1 MSNDLHK
8 TITTYARDLSS
19 NPKVVELV
27 KMMNPLDV
35 AKVLQKKFDIKP
47 KEAAYL
53 FAHFVKE
60 GELSEWAQAGGGSGP
75 FYPVPS
81 KKETPMDEDFSDM
94 APTHDIDPNQFPPKP
109 QANSRK

>member
-1 MSNDLHK
+1 MSIDLHK
-8 TITTYARDLSS
+8 TISTFARDLSKD
-19 NPKVVELV
+19 PRVIELV
-27 KMMNPLDV
+27 KLMDPLDV

-60 GELSEWAQAGGGSGP
+60 GGLLEWAQAGGGSGP
-75 FYPVPS
+75 YPVPN
-81 KKETPMDEDFSDM
+81 KKETPIDEDYSDT
-94 APTHDIDPNQFPPKP
+94 APTHDINTNHFPPKP